1 MSTNATRAAGT
12 WQGPRLDALGWG
24 YRLTALIFLSG
35 VVAYLVAPILIAAS
49 TSFTEQRYIQ
59 FPPEGFSLQWYQ
71 KFIAAPQWRAAFA
84 NSLLIGLICSL
95 LATLVGTVTAY
106 GISRIRHSL
115 WRDAI
120 FVLFMTPLVIPYM
133 ALAMSL
139 YPLYAVMNLIGTRA
153 GVAIAQAVVAI
164 PYVVLAV
171 TSTIRR
177 RDQSLEQAARTLGA
191 SPIRAFWHVVL
202 PLLRPGIVGGAVLA
216 FVISFDD
223 VVMPIFLGG
232 TTAGTI
238 PKVML
243 DSLYGF
249 SDPSVM
255 AVSTAINAVGLLLL
269 LLGFL
274 ASRRRFA

>member
-1 MSTNATRAAGT
+1 MGSVGRLAA
-12 WQGPRLDALGWG
+12 P
-24 YRLTALIFLSG
+24 IFLIG

-49 TSFTEQRYIQ
+49 TSFTEQSFIQ
-59 FPPEGFSLQWYQ
+59 FPPEGFSLQWYE
-71 KFIAAPQWRAAFA
+71 KFINDPRWKAAFV
-84 NSLLIGLICSL
+84 NSLVVGLICSV
-95 LATLVGTVTAY
+95 LATVIGTLTAY
-106 GISRIRHSL
+106 GISRIKRPL
-115 WRDAI
+115 WRDAV

-139 YPLYAVMNLIGTRA
+139 YPLYALMGLIGTRA
-153 GVAIAQAVVAI
+153 GVAIAQAVIAI

-191 SPIRAFWHVVL
+191 SPTKAFWHVVL

-216 FVISFDD
+216 FIISFDD

-232 TTAGTI
+232 ISAGTI
-238 PKVML
+238 PKAML
-243 DSLYGF
+243 DSLYGV
-249 SDPSVM
+249 SDPTVM

-269 LLGFL
+269 LLGL
-274 ASRRRFA
+274 LVSRRGPV